1 MAVIK
6 AAAPTLHY
14 IYDPL
19 CGWCYAAAP
28 LVEAARSVPGL
39 AIELH
44 AGGMLSGANARRI
57 DARWRDYAM
66 PHDRRIAQASGQP
79 FGDAYFDGLLRDTTA
94 VMDSTPPIAA
104 VLAAQQLSGRGL
116 DLLHRLQR
124 AHYVEG
130 RRIAD
135 TDTLRALASDIGLDG
150 EAFAAAMRQ
159 LEGEPA
165 ARHIEESRNSLSAV
179 GGHGFPTFA
188 LERPGQGWA
197 VLDIGP
203 YLGRPA
209 AWGDHLASLLAR
221 APHRSPVSASSSAC
235 GPDDCA
241 IDS

>member
-1 MAVIK
+1 METPT
-6 AAAPTLHY
+6 PTLHY
-14 IYDPL
+14 IHDPL

-39 AIELH
+39 AIEMH
-44 AGGMLSGANARRI
+44 AGGMMSGANARRI
-57 DARWRDYAM
+57 DARWRDYVM

-94 VMDSTPPIAA
+94 MMDSTPPIAA
-104 VLAAQQLSGRGL
+104 VLAAQQLSGRSL
-116 DLLHRLQR
+116 DMLHRLQH

-135 TDTLRALASDIGLDG
+135 ADTLQALATDIGLDG
-150 EAFAAAMRQ
+150 AAFAAAMGQ
-159 LEGEPA
+159 LDGEA
-165 ARHIEESRNSLSAV
+165 TARHIGESRQLLSAV

-188 LERPGQGWA
+188 LERPGQRWI

-209 AWGDHLASLLAR
+209 AWRDHLASLPAH
-221 APHRSPVSASSSAC
+221 APGPSPGASFVAC
-235 GPDDCA
+235 GPDGCA
-241 IDS
+241 IDP

>member
-1 MAVIK
+1 MSN

-39 AIELH
+39 AIAMH

-57 DARWRDYAM
+57 DARWRDYVM
-66 PHDRRIAQASGQP
+66 PHDRRIAQVSGQP

-94 VMDSTPPIAA
+94 MMDSIPPITA
-104 VLAAQQLSGRGL
+104 VLAAQQSSGRGL

-135 TDTLRALASDIGLDG
+135 ADTLQALAAEIGLDG
-150 EAFAAAMRQ
+150 DAFAATMRQ
-159 LEGEPA
+159 LEGEPV
-165 ARHIEESRNSLSAV
+165 ARHIEESRRLLSAV

-188 LERPGQGWA
+188 LERPGQGWT

-209 AWGDHLASLLAR
+209 AWRDHLASLLAHVP
-221 APHRSPVSASSSAC
+221 APSTGSATSAAC
-235 GPDDCA
+235 GPAGCA
-241 IDS
+241 VDP

>member
-1 MAVIK
+1 MEASS
-6 AAAPTLHY
+6 PTLHY
-14 IYDPL
+14 IHDPL

-28 LVEAARSVPGL
+28 LVDAARSVPGL
-39 AIELH
+39 AIDLH

-57 DARWRDYAM
+57 DARWRDYVM
-66 PHDRRIAQASGQP
+66 PHDRRIAQVSGQP
-79 FGDAYFDGLLRDTTA
+79 FGDAYFEGLLRDTTA

-104 VLAAQQLSGRGL
+104 VLAAEELAGRGL

-135 TDTLRALASDIGLDG
+135 ADTLRALATDIGLDG
-150 EAFAAAMRQ
+150 EAFAAAMRR

-165 ARHIEESRNSLSAV
+165 ARHIEESRRLLSAV

-188 LERPGQGWA
+188 LERPGQGWS

-209 AWGDHLASLLAR
+209 AWRDHLASLLAH
-221 APHRSPVSASSSAC
+221 APQPSGASAPSPAC
-235 GPDDCA
+235 GPDGCA
-241 IDS
+241 IDP

>member
-1 MAVIK
+1 MAVMN

-39 AIELH
+39 AIEPH

-57 DARWRDYAM
+57 DARWRDYVM

-79 FGDAYFDGLLRDTTA
+79 FGDAYFDGLLLDTSA
-94 VMDSTPPIAA
+94 MMDSTPPIAA
-104 VLAAQQLSGRGL
+104 VLAAEALAGRGL

-135 TDTLRALASDIGLDG
+135 ADTLRALAVDIGLDG
-150 EAFAAAMRQ
+150 EAFATAMRQ
-159 LEGEPA
+159 LDGAPT
-165 ARHIEESRNSLSAV
+165 ARHIEESRELLSAV
-179 GGHGFPTFA
+179 GGHGFPTFV
-188 LERPGQGWA
+188 LERSGQRWTM
-197 VLDIGP
+197 LDIGP
-203 YLGRPA
+203 YLGRA
-209 AWGDHLASLLAR
+209 DAWRDHLAGLLAHEAGPSPEA
-221 APHRSPVSASSSAC
+221 APPVAC
-235 GPDDCA
+235 GPDGCA
-241 IDS
+241 IDA